1 MMWKTGAQWS
11 IDIIERDLSLDVI
24 EEKERRAPD
33 DDGAEQQMWASSI
46 NYRTLNPIFSSL

>member
-24 EEKERRAPD
+24 EEKEGGRLDAGFRFC
-33 DDGAEQQMWASSI
+33 
-46 NYRTLNPIFSSL
+46 T

>member
-33 DDGAEQQMWASSI
+33 DDGSGAANVGLI
-46 NYRTLNPIFSSL
+46 NKLSYP